1 MNRKKLTALFLTLAF
16 IFNFLEYTTPTRTA
30 FSDIVDVVIN
40 CDGMEENSITM
51 SENEKITLTASEER
65 AEAYQ
70 WQIQLP
76 YSELWVDIFDKT
88 DCQCEIGYTLLE
100 PCLNE
105 DNTAKLRCQAEIG
118 DAEYS
123 SDEITV
129 LISKDALMPTFPENF
144 HAEMMSQLQPN
155 ILDDEPDSGTRTVT
169 IKYFY
174 YNEAPD
180 ATSSVAND
188 YVATIA
194 KGEDYSRKVQSPV
207 RTGYKAYIATIN
219 EWNAAEGK
227 WLTDFDETL
236 YPYDENPKNG
246 SAVNCSVNSIQDDV
260 VYYVIYL
267 PQEVEFHVSR
277 YQQNIYD
284 DLYTFV
290 DSKTK
295 SAKVGTI
302 ITNESDI
309 REAFEGF
316 SILQY
321 NDATVAADGST
332 LVEIFYDREY
342 HLMNFQLDGG
352 YGVEPVYARYGTE
365 FRVTQPTRAGYKFLR
380 WEAIP
385 DSSRSA
391 KQNAQAEEIAAVLTD
406 GETVTIPAFDIVFQ
420 AVWEAQNVSATVVF
434 WYENANDDGYSY
446 KNHVVVNNLE
456 SGSEISSETY
466 KNLSFSG
473 RDTQHFTYNPEK
485 AETVTVKG
493 DGSTYLNIY
502 FTRNVYTVVFTD
514 QEGPYSLVEGCTIEE
529 HTHDNCFDVA
539 SHKPM
544 CYGATT
550 NNLTIPTNQYG
561 YADYISKIINPP
573 NGLMV
578 CYLNKAGTNYAY
590 YLYVDKWYY
599 LGGTNADDPTTT
611 FSGIEWIGDRPA
623 ALQYKTYLLHHLEG
637 CYGETATPVTP
648 ESFGATGTL
657 TPAQGP
663 PSSTG
668 HYGYEQSYILSIT
681 NPTDG
686 MMACYK
692 GKNDYYYFFYCNGT
706 WYFLGKNNTEHPTI
720 NGLYFGGSRPDTSYK
735 VTTYAPYHC
744 DIPEHI
750 HGHKGDCNGTEV
762 IETGVGNYIYQVIQ
776 AKYYQNITDVWPL
789 VGQNYGYTTV
799 PANYSSWTYLGYGST
814 SKTVQITRQNTMISN
829 LCNPNGQIVPLVTTN
844 NPVNIQANYYTES
857 LTGNGAY
864 SYNGKTYDLDLRFSQ
879 IIPLKLDIAK
889 SIDGFTNVSNGPIT
903 DSSGTVTKQYL
914 YYDRKRYT
922 IKFDNGYGS
931 TFATVSDVMFEQPL
945 ENVTYQGE
953 ALSEVVPSY
962 PSTLQKGIYEFE
974 GWYTTPGYIPGTE
987 ADFNIIMP
995 NQDLIYYAKW
1005 KKITH
1010 TVTFYETYND
1020 MLNENPITD
1029 TSYGKNPAQTVHGEP
1044 VQYAST
1050 ISRAGYDFI
1059 GWFYID
1065 EETGEKKAFLPNN
1078 MPVNK
1083 DLNIFAE
1090 WKTNSMIRYTIKYMG
1105 AEAVKDANGEYL
1117 MPDGRYTLDTSN
1129 SKPVALETTGQF
1141 QNGRTKTFSAKTMN
1155 ELYSDYSSKYF
1166 PIISSHAIMFM
1177 DDTDETDHDV
1187 TVKHN
1192 EDGSYSIEYTFYYVY
1207 LEKSKYTVEYINS
1220 ETGDNIFPS
1229 GTVPGITVET
1239 ENSVVTERFKDIPNY
1254 SPDEYQKRLILTADP
1269 SQNVIRFY
1277 YTPNNKPTYYIEHLT
1292 ENLDGTWTIQTSEFS
1307 SGSSGETIT
1316 RSPNSYTGHIFDK
1329 EHEWVD
1335 TQGEPLTIGENEKW
1349 AETDDFSNNQY
1360 SYDLENGK
1368 TLVIRF
1374 YYPLEEY
1381 DCIIEHR
1388 ILSSKEYLFGTEEN
1402 STETVKGKY
1411 GARFEGDAT
1420 KVRDEALA
1428 LGYWVDG
1435 SNTDET
1441 RLHQSKIVTESNN
1454 VITFWYVDE
1463 PIEINYRVKIKDKIG
1478 MNVYGNFVTPTLD
1491 NTNSHKVN
1499 DQLQGSTPH
1508 LVAGYHFVNW
1518 YKDEECEQAVD
1529 SLWITDGN
1537 KLTPAPEGEN
1547 NIIKAATYYAKI
1559 DPNTLTIKKTGSEVN
1574 ENDTFLFKVTGNGV
1588 DLTVS
1593 IKGTGSAVIE
1603 FIPNGT
1609 YTVEEVSKWSWEY
1622 NAASSQTVTVTD
1634 SGTVTFT
1641 NTKDTT
1647 KRWLSGESS
1656 INNKFSA
1663 FGN

>member
-30 FSDIVDVVIN
+30 FSDIVDVVIT

-118 DAEYS
+118 DTEYS

-194 KGEDYSRKVQSPV
+194 KGESYSRKVQSPV

-227 WLTDFDETL
+227 WLTDLDETL
-236 YPYDENPKNG
+236 YPYDEDPKNG
-246 SAVNCSVNSIQDDV
+246 SAVNCSVSNIQDDV
-260 VYYVIYL
+260 VYYVIYI

-290 DSKTK
+290 DSETR

-332 LVEIFYDREY
+332 LIEIFYDREY

-365 FRVTQPTRAGYKFLR
+365 FRLNTPTKPGYTFNGWVASHDGLTA
-380 WEAIP
+380 EQITIA
-385 DSSRSA
+385 DSM
-391 KQNAQAEEIAAVLTD
+391 AAALKR
-406 GETVTIPAFDIVFQ
+406 GEMVSVPSFDIVFN
-420 AVWEAQNVSATVVF
+420 ATWTTENTSATVVF
-434 WYENANDDGYSY
+434 WYENADDDGYSY
-446 KNHVVVNNLE
+446 AGSETVTKK
-456 SGSEISSETY
+456 SGSTINSNDYKETA
-466 KNLSFSG
+466 FTG
-473 RDTQHFTYNPEK
+473 RDSTHFTYNPEK
-485 AETVTVKG
+485 AESVVVNG
-493 DGSTYLNIY
+493 DGSSVLNVY
-502 FTRNVYTVVFTD
+502 FTRNVYNLIFADGNGLRPENYGSTGGYEKANSSHPGYENF
-514 QEGPYSLVEGCTIEE
+514 STIRY
-529 HTHDNCFDVA
+529 F
-539 SHKPM
+539 S
-544 CYGATT
+544 
-550 NNLTIPTNQYG
+550 G
-561 YADYISKIINPP
+561 YATMYRYQDSN
-573 NGLMV
+573 
-578 CYLNKAGTNYAY
+578 NKFHF
-590 YLYVDKWYY
+590 YLYIEGGNLYY
-599 LGGTNADDPTTT
+599 LG
-611 FSGIEWIGDRPA
+611 
-623 ALQYKTYLLHHLEG
+623 
-637 CYGETATPVTP
+637 
-648 ESFGATGTL
+648 
-657 TPAQGP
+657 
-663 PSSTG
+663 SS
-668 HYGYEQSYILSIT
+668 S
-681 NPTDG
+681 
-686 MMACYK
+686 
-692 GKNDYYYFFYCNGT
+692 
-706 WYFLGKNNTEHPTI
+706 NNTI
-720 NGLYFGGSRPDTSYK
+720 NGLKFIADERYR
-735 VTTYAPYHC
+735 V
-744 DIPEHI
+744 
-750 HGHKGDCNGTEV
+750 GDLLLYPIALQNNDRQSITIGQQTFDYS
-762 IETGVGNYIYQVIQ
+762 GNLYQVITAKYQ
-776 AKYYQNITDVWPL
+776 AKIHDKWPL
-789 VGQNYGYTTV
+789 AGSHFAPYTAV
-799 PANYSSWTYLGYGST
+799 PE
-814 SKTVQITRQNTMISN
+814 
-829 LCNPNGQIVPLVTTN
+829 
-844 NPVNIQANYYTES
+844 NYYCWYYGNGGNQLSKVYTLTSNFCNSNGTVLTLDTKNNIIRYHAAYMTES
-857 LTGNGAY
+857 LYGNVAGAVN
-864 SYNGKTYDLDLRFSQ
+864 YNGTYYLEDFRYSQ
-879 IIPLKLDIAK
+879 EINLAPNSSLNPK
-889 SIDGFTNVSNGPIT
+889 SIDGFNGIT
-903 DSSGTVTKQYL
+903 SVKKDSTITL
-914 YYDRKRYT
+914 YYQRKRYN
-922 IKFDNGYGS
+922 IDFYDNHGANVGHLD
-931 TFATVSDVMFEQPL
+931 DVMFEMPMSS
-945 ENVTYQGE
+945 
-953 ALSEVVPSY
+953 LSVNGKAFADFVPDY
-962 PSTLQKGIYEFE
+962 PSSLEEGAYYFD
-974 GWYTTPGYIPGTE
+974 GWYTTSGCYDGTE
-987 ADFNIIMP
+987 ANFETMTMP
-995 NQDLIYYAKW
+995 NDNLAFYAKW
-1005 KKITH
+1005 TPITH
-1010 TVTFYETYND
+1010 NVKFYESYND
-1020 MLNENPITD
+1020 MISGDMITN
-1029 TSYGKNPAQTVHGEP
+1029 TSYGTNDVDISHRTP

-1050 ISRAGYDFI
+1050 IARNGYNFV

-1078 MPVNK
+1078 MPVTK
-1083 DLNIFAE
+1083 DLKLYAE
-1090 WKTNSMIRYTIKYMG
+1090 WTANKMIYYTIKYMG

-1141 QNGRTKTFSAKTMN
+1141 QDGRTKTFSAKTMN

-1277 YTPNNKPTYYIEHLT
+1277 YTPNDKPTYYIEHLT
-1292 ENLDGTWTIQTSEFS
+1292 ENLDGTWTIQASEFS

-1349 AETDDFSNNQY
+1349 AETADFSNNQY

-1381 DCIIEHR
+1381 NCTIEHR

-1529 SLWITDGN
+1529 SSWITDGN

>member
-1 MNRKKLTALFLTLAF
+1 MDRKKITALFLTLAF
-16 IFNFLEYTTPTRTA
+16 IFNLLEYATPARTA
-30 FSDIVDVVIN
+30 FSDIVDVVIT

-51 SENEKITLTASEER
+51 SENEKITLTACEER
-65 AEAYQ
+65 ADSYQ

-76 YSELWVDIFDKT
+76 YSELWVDIYDKT
-88 DCQCEIGYTLLE
+88 DSQCEVGYTLVE

-105 DNTAKLRCQAEIG
+105 DNTVKLRCQAEI
-118 DAEYS
+118 DEAEYS

-129 LISKDALMPTFPENF
+129 SIAENELMPTFPENF
-144 HAEMMSQLQPN
+144 HAEMMSQLQPS
-155 ILDDEPDSGTRTVT
+155 ILDDEPDSATRTVT
-169 IKYFY
+169 IKYLY

-180 ATSSVAND
+180 NDGSVAND

-194 KGEDYSRKVQSPV
+194 KGESYSRRVQSPV
-207 RTGYKAYIATIN
+207 RTGYKAYIADID

-227 WLTDFDETL
+227 WLTDLDETL
-236 YPYDENPKNG
+236 IPYDNNPKNG
-246 SAVNCSVNSIQDDV
+246 SAVHCSVTDLQDDV
-260 VYYVIYL
+260 IYYVIYI

-290 DSKTK
+290 NSETL
-295 SAKVGTI
+295 SAKVGTV
-302 ITNESDI
+302 ITNQSDI

-332 LVEIFYDREY
+332 LVEVFYDREY

-365 FRVTQPTRAGYKFLR
+365 FHVTQPTRAGYKFLR

-385 DSSRSA
+385 DSSRSDE
-391 KQNAQAEEIAAVLTD
+391 QNTQAEEIAAALTN
-406 GETVTIPAFDIVFQ
+406 GETFTIPAFDIVFQ
-420 AVWEAQNVSATVVF
+420 AVWETQSVSATVVF
-434 WYENANDDGYSY
+434 WYENADDDGYSY
-446 KNHVVVNNLE
+446 KNHVVVDNLE
-456 SGSEISSETY
+456 PDSEISSETY
-466 KNLSFSG
+466 KNLSFNG

-485 AETVTVKG
+485 AETVTVNG

-502 FTRNVYTVVFTD
+502 FTRNVYTVVFTN
-514 QEGPYSLVEGCTIEE
+514 QEGSYPLVEGCTIEE
-529 HTHDNCFDVA
+529 HTHDNCFDVT
-539 SHKPM
+539 HHVPM

-550 NNLTIPTNQYG
+550 NKLTIPVNHYG
-561 YADYISKIINPP
+561 YVDYISKIYNPT
-573 NGLMV
+573 NGLMA
-578 CYLNKAGTNYAY
+578 CYLNKAGTTYAY
-590 YLYVDKWYY
+590 YIYVDQWYY
-599 LGGTNADDPTTT
+599 LGETAKNDPPPT
-611 FSGIEWIGDRPA
+611 FSGIEWTGRRPTA
-623 ALQYKTYLLHHLEG
+623 SLSYTTYQIHHSDT
-637 CYGETATPVTP
+637 CYSYER
-648 ESFGATGTL
+648 FGATSKL
-657 TPAQGP
+657 TPA
-663 PSSTG
+663 SSKNN
-668 HYGYEQSYILSIT
+668 GYDANYILSIT
-681 NPTDG
+681 DPTDG
-686 MMACYK
+686 LMVCYK
-692 GKNDYYYFFYCNGT
+692 GKTTYNYYFYDSGVWYHLGT
-706 WYFLGKNNTEHPTI
+706 FENADAVENPTL
-720 NGLYFGGSRPDTSYK
+720 NGLYFGGNHTPEDVNFKMEQYQLTPA
-735 VTTYAPYHC
+735 TLHC

-750 HGHKGDCNGTEV
+750 HGHTDDCNGTKTV
-762 IETGVGNYIYQVIQ
+762 ETGAGDYIYQVIK
-776 AKYYQNITDVWPL
+776 AKYSQDITNVWPMA
-789 VGQNYGYTTV
+789 GQNYGYATV
-799 PANYSSWTYLGYGST
+799 PTNYSSWTYMGYNRT
-814 SKTVQITRQNTMISN
+814 EETIQITRQNTMIPE

-844 NPVNIQANYYTES
+844 TPKEVHANYHTES

-864 SYNGKTYDLDLRFSQ
+864 SYKGKTYDLDPRYTQ
-879 IIPLKLDIAK
+879 IIPMTLNNAK
-889 SIDGFTNVSNGPIT
+889 RIDGFTPV
-903 DSSGTVTKQYL
+903 SGTPTGAMIEDL
-914 YYDRKRYT
+914 YYDRNRWN
-922 IKFDNGYGS
+922 IKFDNGYGT
-931 TFATVSDVMFEQPL
+931 TFAIVSDVMFEQPL
-945 ENVTYQGE
+945 ENVTYQGKP
-953 ALSEVVPSY
+953 LSEVVPPY
-962 PSTLQKGIYEFE
+962 PATLQKGTYEFE
-974 GWYTTPGYIPGTE
+974 GWYTTPGHIPGTE

-1005 KKITH
+1005 KKVTH

-1029 TSYGKNPAQTVHGEP
+1029 TSYGINPGQAVHGET

-1050 ISRAGYDFI
+1050 ISRDGYDFV

-1078 MPVNK
+1078 MPVNR

-1090 WKTNSMIRYTIKYMG
+1090 WKATSMIRYTIKYMG
-1105 AEAVKDANGEYL
+1105 AEAVKDVNGEYL

-1141 QNGRTKTFSAKTMN
+1141 QDGRTKTFSAKTMN

-1177 DDTDETDHDV
+1177 DNTDETDPDV

-1192 EDGSYSIEYTFYYVY
+1192 KDGSYSIEYTFYYVY

-1239 ENSVVTERFKDIPNY
+1239 ENSVVTERFKNIPDY

-1277 YTPNNKPTYYIEHLT
+1277 YSPNSNPTYYVEHLT
-1292 ENLDGTWTIQTSEFS
+1292 ENPDGTWTIQASEFS
-1307 SGSSGETIT
+1307 SGSSGETIS

-1329 EHEWVD
+1329 NHAWVD

-1349 AETDDFSNNQY
+1349 AEASDFSSNQY
-1360 SYDLENGK
+1360 SYKLENGK

-1374 YYPLEEY
+1374 FYPLAEY

-1388 ILSSKEYLFGTEEN
+1388 ILSSKEYLFGSKEN
-1402 STETVKGKY
+1402 STETFKAKY
-1411 GARFEGDAT
+1411 GTRFQGDAA
-1420 KVRDEALA
+1420 KVRDNALA

-1463 PIEINYRVKIKDKIG
+1463 PIEINYRVKIKDTTG

-1518 YKDEECEQAVD
+1518 YKDEECSQAVD
-1529 SLWITDGN
+1529 PSWITDDN
-1537 KLTPAPEGEN
+1537 TLTPAPEGEN

-1559 DPNTLTIKKTGSEVN
+1559 DPNTLTITKDGDEVN
-1574 ENDTFLFKVTGNGV
+1574 ENDTFLFKVTGNGI
-1588 DLTVS
+1588 DMTVS
-1593 IKGTGSAVIE
+1593 IKGTGSTVIE

-1609 YTVEEVSKWSWEY
+1609 YTVEEVSKWSWKY
-1622 NAASSQTVTVTD
+1622 NAVSSQTVTVNA

-1647 KRWLSGESS
+1647 NRWLSGESS